1 MKLPKLT
8 TPSGVFDY
16 LIGLIVVL
24 AALAGL
30 YIVAVSAGVI
40 NPWF

>member
-1 MKLPKLT
+1 MNVPKLT
-8 TPSGVFDY
+8 TPSGLFDY
-16 LIGLIVVL
+16 LIGLIIVL

-30 YIVAVSAGVI
+30 YLVAVSANVI